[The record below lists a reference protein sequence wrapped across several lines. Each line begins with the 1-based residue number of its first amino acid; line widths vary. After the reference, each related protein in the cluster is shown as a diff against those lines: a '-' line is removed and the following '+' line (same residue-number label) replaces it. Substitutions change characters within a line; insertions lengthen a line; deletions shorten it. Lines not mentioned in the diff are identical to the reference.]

1 VTRRVGIALC
11 AAVAAV
17 ACVCAPL
24 AAQEARPSLSAG
36 RITGELFV
44 GAYAGI
50 GGFFIGRY
58 VGDRVGDGFGVTSEA
73 TRDRLRIGTGVLLA
87 GAATAGAVYG
97 IGSIGDQTGDF
108 ATTAAGT
115 GVGLVAALALSRLV
129 MPPEG
134 RPQGGMS
141 TGRRWATANVIAL
154 LPAVGATIAFNNTR
168 QFR

>member
-1 VTRRVGIALC
+1 VRRRHFAVLVAFT
-11 AAVAAV
+11 AAVAGAS
-17 ACVCAPL
+17 APL
-24 AAQEARPSLSAG
+24 AAQEQRPSLSAG
-36 RITGELFV
+36 RVTGELVV

-58 VGDRVGDGFGVTSEA
+58 VGDRIGDGVGVTSEA

-134 RPQGGMS
+134 RPGGMS

-154 LPAVGATIAFNNTR
+154 LPAIGAPIAFNNTR